1 MRRNRITTLAS
12 VLVIPLVLALALP
25 AMASEQSGKIAGTVF
40 DPDGVP
46 LAGVT
51 VTITAKE
58 MMGKRQSQTAEDG
71 SFLFFGLPPGK
82 YTILIEQPGFLPLKQ
97 ENVPVRIG
105 GTVTLDLLLELPTA
119 EETVVVT
126 ARRPVVDKEK
136 TSLGLNFDDEFLEEV
151 PIDRQYQSVAALAP
165 GVVSPDDNPNIHG
178 GSFNSNQYLVDGVNT
193 TDPVTNTFS
202 ANFNFDAIK

>member
-82 YTILIEQPGFLPLKQ
+82 YTILIEQPGFLPLKH
-97 ENVPVRIG
+97 EHVPVRNRDPGPVAGAAHRRRDG
-105 GTVTLDLLLELPTA
+105 G
-119 EETVVVT
+119 
-126 ARRPVVDKEK
+126 
-136 TSLGLNFDDEFLEEV
+136 G
-151 PIDRQYQSVAALAP
+151 
-165 GVVSPDDNPNIHG
+165 HG
-178 GSFNSNQYLVDGVNT
+178 PATGG
-193 TDPVTNTFS
+193 
-202 ANFNFDAIK
+202 